1 VVRVSVSLPWLGR
14 RLALSLF
21 AAYLVV
27 SVAFGF
33 VALTPDPN
41 EGAVAYEV
49 ARQTGGNDT
58 AVAAALADYREA
70 RDRDEPVVDRYLAY
84 LENTATLQWGVSFS
98 RGRPVSAVVA
108 DALPVTGRY
117 VALALVFSTVGG
129 LALGVYG
136 AFGAGSLGDRTLSVL
151 VYGLFGLANFYVVAV
166 PPFDTLTEG
175 STMRTVLGPALLLS
189 TTLLAGQLR
198 YARATSLEY
207 LERDFVKLVRATG
220 GGTLRVARHVARN
233 VVVPLLSLFFSE
245 LFAVLVLEAFVIE
258 AVFGLPG
265 LASVTLDAVNA
276 RDLPLV
282 VGVTVAV
289 AFAGISANFL
299 QDLAHRLLDPRAGD
313 EVA

>member
-1 VVRVSVSLPWLGR
+1 MSVSLPWLGR
-14 RLALSLF
+14 RLLLSVL
-21 AAYLVV
+21 AGYLVV
-27 SVAFGF
+27 SAAFGL

-58 AVAAALADYREA
+58 AVAEALTDYREA
-70 RDRDEPVVDRYLAY
+70 RDRDDPILDRYVGY
-84 LENTATLQWGVSFS
+84 LRNTATLDWGLSFS
-98 RGRPVSAVVA
+98 RGRPVSAVLGS
-108 DALPVTGRY
+108 ALPVTARY
-117 VALALVFSTVGG
+117 VALALVFSTLGG

-136 AFGAGSLGDRTLSVL
+136 ALGAGSLRDRGVSVT
-151 VYGLFGLANFYVVAV
+151 VYGLFGLANFYVVAL
-166 PPFDTLTEG
+166 PPLAWLTQG
-175 STMRTVLGPALLLS
+175 SFTRTTLGPALLLT

-198 YARATSLEY
+198 YARASSLEY

-220 GGTLRVARHVARN
+220 GGSLRIVRHVARN

-258 AVFGLPG
+258 TVFGLQG
-265 LASVTLDAVNA
+265 LATVTLDAVNA

-313 EVA
+313 DSV